1 MGNRRERL
9 GSGRRNAGTL
19 GNIGRE
25 LQRVNRT
32 LRRLAAEP
40 GRARPQINGVSVR
53 AILAARRMRDDC
65 FGPDV
70 GDLAWTLLL
79 EAYAARLE
87 GRLSVM
93 TGLGAPAGIARS
105 TAHRWAAW
113 LLDRG
118 LLTRHADPED
128 ERIVLIGVSDDAAE
142 NIRAYLAA
150 AIAQSPW
157 LL

>member
-1 MGNRRERL
+1 MSI
-9 GSGRRNAGTL
+9 SGRRDSSARRAHAL
-19 GNIGRE
+19 GAVGRE

-40 GRARPQINGVSVR
+40 GRGRPAIDGASVR
-53 AILAARRMRDDC
+53 AIIAARRMRDAC
-65 FGPDV
+65 FEPAV

-79 EAYAARLE
+79 EAYAARLD

-105 TAHRWAAW
+105 TAHRWTAW

-118 LLTRHADPED
+118 LLTRHADPQD
-128 ERIVLIGVSDDAAE
+128 ERIVLIGVSDDAAGR
-142 NIRAYLAA
+142 IRAYLAA

-157 LL
+157 LP

>member
-1 MGNRRERL
+1 MGRRERRD
-9 GSGRRNAGTL
+9 SGARRAYTL
-19 GNIGRE
+19 GDVSRE

-40 GRARPQINGVSVR
+40 GRARPEINGASVR

-105 TAHRWAAW
+105 TAHRRVAW

-128 ERIVLIGVSDDAAE
+128 ERIVLIGVSDDAAGS
-142 NIRAYLAA
+142 IRAYLAA
-150 AIAQSPW
+150 AIAQSPG
-157 LL
+157 LP

>member
-1 MGNRRERL
+1 MARRERRD
-9 GSGRRNAGTL
+9 SGARRAHTL
-19 GNIGRE
+19 GDVSRE

-40 GRARPQINGVSVR
+40 GRARPEINGASVR
-53 AILAARRMRDDC
+53 AIIAARRMRDNC
-65 FGPDV
+65 FGPAV

-79 EAYAARLE
+79 EAYAARLD

-105 TAHRWAAW
+105 TAHRRVAW

-128 ERIVLIGVSDDAAE
+128 ERIVLIGVSDEAAE
-142 NIRAYLAA
+142 RIRDYLSA

-157 LL
+157 LP